1 MALAKTKS
9 RPTRL
14 FKMSDAKLSELDNAG
29 FSDEDRLHKLT
40 EGNIGTLFPG
50 LAFVDREFDLT
61 DGEYRLDTLAFD
73 AASKTFVVIEYKNK
87 MHLGVIDQA
96 KAYLNRMTKQKDTLM
111 VGYVKKM
118 GRGNMNKRSYNF
130 GAMYA
135 IILAPTFDQKQ
146 IDSAEGDE
154 RLELYKVQRYGDILA
169 VRRVGGG
176 HERPNAPKRA
186 SASAPKIID
195 CYPRLPKLEH
205 RENMHPTELAYPD
218 GSIVSIEKWTHILFK
233 VADWLVHEGR
243 IGESHCPVLAGP
255 KNALL
260 HTKPIHP
267 NGKKFRYY
275 KRVGRLYVYLNFA
288 PTAIIRRSIN
298 LIEIAGLDPSKFR
311 VALAP
316 N

>member
-1 MALAKTKS
+1 MAKTKS

-29 FSDEDRLHKLT
+29 FSGEYRLHKLT

-87 MHLGVIDQA
+87 KDPGVLDQA
-96 KAYLNRMTKQKDTLM
+96 KAYLHRMKKHKHTLM
-111 VGYVKKM
+111 AGCVKRM
-118 GRGNMNKRSYNF
+118 CRGNMNKLSYNF
-130 GAMYA
+130 DAMYA

-146 IDSAEGDE
+146 IDSAESDG
-154 RLELYKVQRYGDILA
+154 RLELYEVQRYDDIL
-169 VRRVGGG
+169 VVSRVGGG
-176 HERPNAPKRA
+176 HERSNAPKWVPA
-186 SASAPKIID
+186 PAPKIID

-205 RENMHPTELAYPD
+205 EENMHPTELAYPD
-218 GSIVSIEKWTHILFK
+218 GSSVRIEKWTHILAQ
-233 VADWLVHEGR
+233 VADWLVRKGH
-243 IGESHCPVLAGP
+243 IDESHCPVPAGP
-255 KNALL
+255 KNTLL
-260 HTKPIHP
+260 HTEPKHQNGMEFRRYKPAGH
-267 NGKKFRYY
+267 
-275 KRVGRLYVYLNFA
+275 LYVYLNLG
-288 PTAIIRRSIN
+288 PKSTIQHSIN
-298 LIEIAGLDPSKFR
+298 LIEKAGLDPSKFR